1 MFGGKNMKTPLTIEI
16 ESSLYQYCIE
26 QGGLVVEE
34 VTMPDDLICIGIEK
48 VQQYLEKRS
57 VHQSI

>member
-1 MFGGKNMKTPLTIEI
+1 MKTPLTIEI

-34 VTMPDDLICIGIEK
+34 VTMPDDQGI
-48 VQQYLEKRS
+48 VDTLGSGLRRHS
-57 VHQSI
+57 GSSS